1 MAIFKSLQME
11 LTKKFQEAACS
22 HAIRINSVELDRKY
36 PIFQAE
42 RIVTKFGPTE
52 KYLLTYLLTY
62 SMEQS
67 PSWEANWFCS

>member
-1 MAIFKSLQME
+1 ME

-52 KYLLTYLLTY
+52 KYILPRYFQDHLKFFQKVKAEILKT
-62 SMEQS
+62 
-67 PSWEANWFCS
+67 